1 MFCKYCGE
9 KIDEEEV
16 EKNGQVYCTHCGGL
30 NKKEESYE
38 NDFKKFSQEEKR
50 EEQKDVKNT
59 SDTGSFWWGV
69 LGFFIPLAGLLLFI
83 LWQKNYP
90 KNAKMAGIGALVS
103 VICEVIFYVIT
114 IIIYTASGMSFNEFF
129 NGYV

>member
-9 KIDEEEV
+9 KIDEEEI

-30 NKKEESYE
+30 NKKEESFE
-38 NDFKKFSQEEKR
+38 NDFKKFSQENKS
-50 EEQKDVKNT
+50 EEPKEVKNP

-90 KNAKMAGIGALVS
+90 KNAKLAGIGALVS
-103 VICEVIFYVIT
+103 VICEAIFYVV
-114 IIIYTASGMSFNEFF
+114 IIIILSASGVNLNEFLY
-129 NGYV
+129 GYA